1 MHSAPKS
8 EKSAIWVCRKLIA
21 SKAKNNV
28 FFRILSNGGTSK
40 EEDPQSVK
48 KILKKC

>member
-8 EKSAIWVCRKLIA
+8 EKSAIWVCRALIA

-28 FFRILSNGGTSK
+28 FFRIFSNGGTLK
-40 EEDPQSVK
+40 EDPQSVK